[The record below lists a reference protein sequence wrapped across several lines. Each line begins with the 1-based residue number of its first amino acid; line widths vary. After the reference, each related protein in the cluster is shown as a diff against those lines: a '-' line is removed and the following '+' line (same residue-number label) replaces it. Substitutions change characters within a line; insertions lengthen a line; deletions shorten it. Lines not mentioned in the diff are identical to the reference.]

1 MSTVRVN
8 RLIGNSDHNFE
19 IQMPSS
25 ANLLVNGSYTA
36 DIDSGL
42 VLPVGTTA
50 QRPASPTAGMIR
62 YNSTL
67 ETVEGYNGTDW
78 INLMASEAGATA
90 TSSADIVRKNLVI
103 WYDANNPR
111 SLMPNANDQDAN
123 YWYDISG
130 NNFHAAIPT
139 DRYGQESINGQVVKY
154 MDFSVN
160 GSGCAKLV
168 SQGNYTDSP
177 YYPHLTVIFF
187 LKWRTTN
194 DQWRTPLRS
203 RNSDHHIIVQSGTR
217 NLGMYDNDAT
227 GFNDTGYD
235 IDQFP
240 NWDSKFNMYTWRLSS
255 YESGQYSPNYQC
267 YFNDETTPRATINSS
282 NSRFNRGFH
291 HIGAWGSGNRNPHS
305 SSQNCGSF
313 PVFMT
318 YGRHITTA
326 EQITIY
332 NYYKDTFA
340 I

>member
-1 MSTVRVN
+1 MSTIRVN

-19 IQMPSS
+19 VQMPST
-25 ANLLVNGSYTA
+25 ANLLISGSYTA

-50 QRPASPTAGMIR
+50 QRPAIPEAGMIR

-78 INLMASEAGATA
+78 INLMASASGAGA
-90 TSSADIVRKNLVI
+90 TSSADIVRKNLVM
-103 WYDANNPR
+103 WLDANNPR
-111 SLMPNANDQDAN
+111 SLMPQSSDQDAN

-130 NNFHAAIPT
+130 NNFHCGIPT
-139 DRYGQESINGQVVKY
+139 DRYGQESINGQIVKY

-168 SQGNYTDSP
+168 SQGNYTDTP

-187 LKWRTTN
+187 MKWRN
-194 DQWRTPLRS
+194 SNSDWRTPLRS
-203 RNSDHHIIVQSGTR
+203 RNSDHQIIVQSGTR
-217 NLGMYDNDAT
+217 NLGMYDNGGN

-235 IDQFP
+235 INQFP
-240 NWDSKFNMYTWRLSS
+240 DWDTKLNMYTWRFSS

-267 YFNDETTPRATINSS
+267 FFKDESNARATINSS
-282 NSRFNRGFH
+282 NSRFARGFH
-291 HIGAWGSGNRNPHS
+291 HIGAWGEGNRNPHS
-305 SSQNCGSF
+305 SSQNCGGF
-313 PVFMT
+313 GVFMV
-318 YGRHITTA
+318 YNRHITQA
-326 EQITIY
+326 ERQQIY
-332 NYYKDTFA
+332 DYYKDTYG

>member
-1 MSTVRVN
+1 MSTIRVN

-19 IQMPSS
+19 VQMPST
-25 ANLLVNGSYTA
+25 ANLLISGSYTA

-50 QRPASPTAGMIR
+50 QRPAIPEAGMIR

-78 INLMASEAGATA
+78 INLMASASGAGA
-90 TSSADIVRKNLVI
+90 TSSADIVRKNLVM
-103 WYDANNPR
+103 WLDANNPR
-111 SLMPNANDQDAN
+111 SLMPQSSDQDAN

-130 NNFHAAIPT
+130 NNFHCGIPT
-139 DRYGQESINGQVVKY
+139 DRYGQESINGQIVKY

-168 SQGNYTDSP
+168 SQGNYTDTP

-187 LKWRTTN
+187 MKWRN
-194 DQWRTPLRS
+194 SNSDWRTPLRS
-203 RNSDHHIIVQSGTR
+203 RNSDHQIIVQSGTR
-217 NLGMYDNDAT
+217 NLGMYDNGGN

-235 IDQFP
+235 INQFP
-240 NWDSKFNMYTWRLSS
+240 DWDTKLNMYTWRFSS

-267 YFNDETTPRATINSS
+267 FFKDESNARATINSS
-282 NSRFNRGFH
+282 NSRFARGFH
-291 HIGAWGSGNRNPHS
+291 HIGAWGDGNRNPHS
-305 SSQNCGSF
+305 SSQNAGGF
-313 PVFMT
+313 GVFMV
-318 YGRHITTA
+318 YNRHITQA
-326 EQITIY
+326 ERQQIY
-332 NYYKDTFA
+332 DYYKDTYG

>member
-1 MSTVRVN
+1 MSTVKVN

-25 ANLLVNGSYTA
+25 ANLLINGSYTA

-42 VLPVGTTA
+42 ILPVGTTA
-50 QRPASPTAGMIR
+50 QRPASPDAGMIR

-67 ETVEGYNGTDW
+67 GTVEGYNGADW
-78 INLMASEAGATA
+78 INLMASEGATNT
-90 TSSADIVRKNLVI
+90 TSSADIVRKNLVM
-103 WYDANNPR
+103 WLDANNPR
-111 SLMPNANDQDAN
+111 SLMPSSSDQDAN

-130 NNFHAAIPT
+130 NNFHCAIPT
-139 DRYGQESINGQVVKY
+139 DRYDQETINNQIVKY
-154 MDFSVN
+154 MNFSVN
-160 GSGCAKLV
+160 GSGCAKLA
-168 SQGNYTDSP
+168 SQGYYTDFP
-177 YYPHLTVIFF
+177 YYPHLSVIFF
-187 LKWRTTN
+187 LKWRTSN

-203 RNSDHHIIVQSGTR
+203 RNSDHQIIVESGTR
-217 NLGMYDNDAT
+217 NLGMYDNDST

-235 IDQFP
+235 IDQFN
-240 NWDSKFNMYTWRLSS
+240 NWDTKFNMYTWRFSS

-267 YFNDETTPRATINSS
+267 FFNDETSARATINSS

-291 HIGAWGSGNRNPHS
+291 HIGAWGDSSQNPHS

-313 PVFMT
+313 PVFMV
-318 YGRHITTA
+318 YGRHISQA
-326 EQITIY
+326 ERTTIY

>member
-42 VLPVGTTA
+42 VLPVGTTG

-78 INLMASEAGATA
+78 INLMASDAGATA

-139 DRYGQESINGQVVKY
+139 DRYAQDNINGQVVKY
-154 MDFSVN
+154 MDFSEN

-168 SQGNYTDSP
+168 SQGNYTDTP
-177 YYPHLTVIFF
+177 YFPHLSVVFF
-187 LKWRTTN
+187 LKWRTS
-194 DQWRTPLRS
+194 DSQWRTPLRS
-203 RNSDHHIIVQSGTR
+203 RDSDHHIIVQDGTK
-217 NLGMYDNDAT
+217 NLGMYDNGGN

-235 IDQFP
+235 INQFP
-240 NWDSKFNMYTWRLSS
+240 DWDTKLNMYTWRFSS

-267 YFNDETTPRATINSS
+267 FFKDESSARATLNSS
-282 NSRFNRGFH
+282 NSRFARGFH
-291 HIGAWGSGNRNPHS
+291 HIGAWGEGNRNPHS
-305 SSQNCGSF
+305 SSQNCGGF
-313 PVFMT
+313 GVFMV
-318 YGRHITTA
+318 YNRHITQA
-326 EQITIY
+326 ERQQIY
-332 NYYKDTFA
+332 DYYKDTYG

>member
-42 VLPVGTTA
+42 VLPVGTTG

-78 INLMASEAGATA
+78 INLMASDAGATA

-139 DRYGQESINGQVVKY
+139 DRYAQDNINGQVVKY
-154 MDFSVN
+154 MDFSEN

-168 SQGNYTDSP
+168 SQGNYTDTP
-177 YYPHLTVIFF
+177 YFPHLSVVFF
-187 LKWRTTN
+187 LKWRTS
-194 DQWRTPLRS
+194 DSQWRTPLRS
-203 RNSDHHIIVQSGTR
+203 RDSDHHIIVQDGTK
-217 NLGMYDNDAT
+217 NLGMYDNGGN

-235 IDQFP
+235 INQFP
-240 NWDSKFNMYTWRLSS
+240 DWDTKLNMYTWRFSS

-267 YFNDETTPRATINSS
+267 FFKDESSARATINSS
-282 NSRFNRGFH
+282 NSRFARGFH
-291 HIGAWGSGNRNPHS
+291 HIGAWGEGNRNPHS
-305 SSQNCGSF
+305 SSQNCGGF
-313 PVFMT
+313 GVFMV
-318 YGRHITTA
+318 YNRHITQA
-326 EQITIY
+326 ERQQIY
-332 NYYKDTFA
+332 DYYKDTYG